1 MMDEPKKRS
10 ALYIA
15 KPLRWARQAWRGG
28 SPWRASSF
36 ALTRKRSCLI
46 SCSQPAGGRIWNFG
60 RQAGWNETE
69 RQARR
74 IESMREVEPGN
85 DLPAPRVVCVRGFAR
100 QPPRS
105 PIGHPRKQAD
115 WKGGR
120 ASVRYHAGRGHG

>member
-74 IESMREVEPGN
+74 IEGRCGRWNLGTTYRRHALFVCEGS
-85 DLPAPRVVCVRGFAR
+85 PAS
-100 QPPRS
+100 PPI
-105 PIGHPRKQAD
+105 PD
-115 WKGGR
+115 R
-120 ASVRYHAGRGHG
+120 APS